1 MVRKRMWIRAGRS
14 VLLMVVTLLFLS
26 CDGLFLYAK
35 LKSIFAVPGR
45 YEYTLGESFDESNLE
60 VYGIYEDGS
69 SEQIPTQKVSFA
81 GDFDTFRTTAG
92 LKVITVQY
100 AGLTASFKILIQS
113 KNTSGSDSDSGSGT
127 TSTPDDN
134 GGGFVVVW

>member
-1 MVRKRMWIRAGRS
+1 MRKRMWIRVGRS
-14 VLLMVVTLLFLS
+14 LLLIVVALLFFS
-26 CDGLFLYAK
+26 CEGLFLYTR

-60 VYGIYEDGS
+60 VYGVYEDGS
-69 SEQIPTQKVSFA
+69 SEQIPIQKVSFT

-92 LKVITVQY
+92 VKVITVTY

-113 KNTSGSDSDSGSGT
+113 QNTGGSGT
-127 TSTPDDN
+127 DSGT
-134 GGGFVVVW
+134 GGTENPTIPPGGIVVTW